1 MADNPLKFD
10 PVKAATASA
19 LIKQGFSEEAAFT
32 KAGITE
38 VEYGTYSIDDVPGSP
53 TRGQIIKG
61 PGGNDYTEEQ
71 AAQNKAANDAAKQ
84 SWVDEEVKAETAGPI
99 QTRTTSSVVTT
110 GGAERVTKMTP
121 EMSNWVDKSNT
132 AAAADEAATQSAKQ
146 EYLRTQG
153 LDGASPS
160 ARRAALREAEASGQ
174 NFTVTSN
181 KDALGTPPANQYTTE
196 TIQPNLTGDQT
207 PNDGA
212 QTPEQGAKESA
223 AGQTAEQQA
232 NNNIPATVTGAGQGN
247 NSPTPIV
254 SNGEQSLSSSELS
267 NLENTSNQPTTA
279 APTTGDESKS
289 TEMMNSSSLRDKIDN
304 AGNQSGTVSVG
315 NDNNDPNTSAAAQNI
330 PGSFL
335 TNRLHDFTGYTYNI
349 SLFLLTADDYQSLSA
364 KPTNFYPKWTIIS
377 SGGGIPA
384 DAPKSTTMWHPDFQE
399 DFYFDNLNIKTVVGL
414 NSRSKGSNLIE
425 IKFNIIEPYGMSLLD
440 RLLSACQTTCDSPN
454 YIDQPYLLQIDF
466 LANPTEADTN
476 GISGHLIDRKRV
488 AIKFMEFKIKPGANG
503 TTYAITAR
511 PYNHVAFDQS
521 VAAVP
526 VNLSVEAATVGD
538 YFDSREELQRIFDKS
553 ATKDEERIESE
564 INNLPK
570 YGVAYVGASGKNA
583 QEELQK
589 QKEQIRASSFYSTKS
604 YPAAYNTYYKNVAYQ
619 EGRTEN
625 PLSQVLFN
633 IHPDIANS
641 PIIDT
646 NAMDSSS
653 TSMNEIKS
661 SATAGTATGT
671 NKDFKTKSVY
681 QVLAGT
687 DIVTLID
694 RVISSSKYIKDQVEK
709 AKTADEQ
716 QAQQDTTSSDPNARY
731 VPKTN
736 TNKDAKKYQTTKWYK
751 VTPTVTLGL
760 YDKKAKAYSKTI
772 TYSILPYQTGNFYHP
787 DFKQT
792 KVTNKK
798 CIRTYNYYYTGLNQ
812 DILQLDVDFDATFV
826 TGITT
831 FAKQLERRNTHNGA
845 DAVIDDSAP
854 SLDTKPS
861 WLPKRIVVT
870 PSDGQMTGQK
880 GKTPEDAIVG
890 SVARSLYSSYPRGDM
905 LNIKMRI
912 VGDPAFIKQDDMLYQ
927 PTSKDYKPM
936 AYASSSASPPINV
949 NTGQIIFDSEEVYVQ
964 LIVKGVIDI
973 DDTIGITNKSITLSN
988 GQTTNGS
995 FSGVYRVMTVTSEF
1009 SKGKFE
1015 QIVELI
1021 RVPDDLV
1028 EIENA
1033 PKISVT
1039 TQSVASTTADIGLS
1053 GTVAGPVNIANL
1065 TPPNVPPVDQ
1075 ALKDIA
1081 NGPIT
1086 NPIPGI
1092 QIQGRPFQDQVPS
1105 DAYPT
1110 NVNNT
1115 PFTI

>member
-1 MADNPLKFD
+1 MAIVEELTAKLDQLTQDK
-10 PVKAATASA
+10 KAAAENISRIEQQFQATYDQN
-19 LIKQGFSEEAAFT
+19 LKTGDAF
-32 KAGITE
+32 KNPD
-38 VEYGTYSIDDVPGSP
+38 GTY
-53 TRGQIIKG
+53 
-61 PGGNDYTEEQ
+61 
-71 AAQNKAANDAAKQ
+71 
-84 SWVDEEVKAETAGPI
+84 
-99 QTRTTSSVVTT
+99 
-110 GGAERVTKMTP
+110 
-121 EMSNWVDKSNT
+121 NT
-132 AAAADEAATQSAKQ
+132 
-146 EYLRTQG
+146 
-153 LDGASPS
+153 
-160 ARRAALREAEASGQ
+160 AALREARNAWRTE
-174 NFTVTSN
+174 
-181 KDALGTPPANQYTTE
+181 KDAALAAAN
-196 TIQPNLTGDQT
+196 DQFNAAANAYNST
-207 PNDGA
+207 KAELDSQQA
-212 QTPEQGAKESA
+212 QTESA
-223 AGQTAEQQA
+223 KGQTAEQKA
-232 NNNIPATVTGAGQGN
+232 NNDIPATTTGAGQGN
-247 NSPTPIV
+247 NSTTPIA
-254 SNGEQSLSSSELS
+254 SNGEQTLSGSEIS
-267 NLENTSNQPTTA
+267 NLETSNANQQAPVTTA
-279 APTTGDESKS
+279 TGDESKS
-289 TEMMNSSSLRDKIDN
+289 SEMMNSSSLRAKIDN
-304 AGNQSGTVSVG
+304 AGNQTGTAISVG
-315 NDNNDPNTSAAAQNI
+315 NDNNNTNTSATSQNI
-330 PGSFL
+330 PGNFL
-335 TNRLHDFTGYTYNI
+335 TNRLHDFTGYTYKI
-349 SLFLLTADDYQSLSA
+349 SLFLLTADDYQRLSA

-384 DAPKSTTMWHPDFQE
+384 DAPKSSTMWHPDFQE
-399 DFYFDNLNIKTVVGL
+399 DFYFDNLTIKTVVGL
-414 NSRSKGSNLIE
+414 NSRSKGSNLID
-425 IKFNIIEPYGMSLLD
+425 IKFSIIEPYGMSLLD

-454 YIDQPYLLQIDF
+454 YIDQPYLLQVDF

-503 TTYAITAR
+503 TTYSITAR
-511 PYNHVAFDQS
+511 PYNHAAFDQS
-521 VAAVP
+521 VAAAP
-526 VNLSVEAATVGD
+526 VNLSVEAATVGE
-538 YFDSREELQRIFDKS
+538 YFDSRKELERIFDKS
-553 ATKDEERIESE
+553 AAIEQERIESE
-564 INNLPK
+564 INKLPK
-570 YGVAYVGASGKNA
+570 IGIAYVGASGKDA
-583 QEELQK
+583 QAELNRQ
-589 QKEQIRASSFYSTKS
+589 QEQLRASAFYTTKS

-646 NAMDSSS
+646 NTMDSSD
-653 TSMNEIKS
+653 TPLNDIKG
-661 SATAGTATGT
+661 SATAGTAAGT
-671 NKDFKTKSVY
+671 NKDFKTKSVF

-694 RVISSSKYIKDQVEK
+694 RVISSSKYVKDQIEK

-716 QAQQDTTSSDPNARY
+716 KSQQDTTSNNQDARS
-731 VPKTN
+731 KQN
-736 TNKDAKKYQTTKWYK
+736 DKNDKDAQKYQSTKWYK

-760 YDKKAKAYSKTI
+760 YDKKAKAYSKVI

-831 FAKQLERRNTHNGA
+831 FAKQLERRNTHNGS
-845 DAVIDDSAP
+845 DEVIDNSAP

-890 SVARSLYSSYPRGDM
+890 SVARSLYSNYPRGDM

-936 AYASSSASPPINV
+936 AYASSSTAPPINV

-995 FSGVYRVMTVTSEF
+995 FSGVYRVQTVTSEF
-1009 SKGKFE
+1009 TKGKFE
-1015 QIVELI
+1015 QIVDLI

-1033 PKISVT
+1033 PKTSVT
-1039 TQSVASTTADIGLS
+1039 TQSVASTTADVGLP
-1053 GTVAGPVNIANL
+1053 GIVAGPVNIANIK
-1065 TPPNVPPVDQ
+1065 PDNVPDVPQ
-1075 ALKDIA
+1075 NLKDIA
-1081 NGPIT
+1081 SGPIS